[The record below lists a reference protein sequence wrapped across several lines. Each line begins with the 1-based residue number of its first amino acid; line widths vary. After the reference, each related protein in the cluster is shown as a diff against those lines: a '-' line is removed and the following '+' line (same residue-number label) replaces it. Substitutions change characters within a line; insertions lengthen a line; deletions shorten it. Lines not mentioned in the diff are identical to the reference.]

1 MKIYKVLIVTF
12 LSIALVACNGA
23 NSSTQK
29 KFALEISDSEKEFKL
44 NDTFNIKII
53 NKKSIEIDSIKYEL
67 SGKLISVSNNTVLL
81 DNANLGKQEL
91 TATIYYDGKFE
102 KNSTGITILSNKAP
116 VVYTYNIINEYPHD
130 QKAFTQGLEFH
141 NDTLYESTGKK
152 GQSSIRKVNYKTGEI
167 LKQVDLSAGYFGEG
181 ITIMD
186 DKIYQ
191 LTWQEGIGFI
201 YDLNTFKQLE
211 TFKYGN
217 SKEGWGL
224 ANDGKKL
231 FKSDGTEKIWFLN
244 PKTLAE
250 EGYIQI
256 VTNTSVFNKANEL
269 EYLNGKI
276 YANVWQK
283 DSVMIIDANTGAIIG
298 VIDFRG
304 LKDKVAKGNN
314 LDLVLNGI
322 AFNPTTKTFFVTGK
336 NWDKLF
342 EIEIVEK

>member
-1 MKIYKVLIVTF
+1 MDIYKILIISF
-12 LSIALVACNGA
+12 LSIVLAACNGA
-23 NSSTQK
+23 HSSTKK
-29 KFALEISDSEKEFKL
+29 KFSLEILNSKKEFQV

-53 NKKSIEIDSIKYEL
+53 NKKNIEIDSIKYEL
-67 SGKLISVSNNTVLL
+67 SREFINVNNNIVSLE
-81 DNANLGKQEL
+81 NAKLGKQEF
-91 TATIYYDGKFE
+91 TATIYHDGKIE
-102 KNSTGITILSNKAP
+102 KNSTSITILSDKAP
-116 VVYTYNIINEYPHD
+116 VVYTYKVLNEYPHD

-152 GQSSIRKVNYKTGEI
+152 GESSLRKVDYKTGKV
-167 LKQVDLSAGYFGEG
+167 LQQVNLNAAYFGEG

-191 LTWQEGIGFI
+191 LTWQEGTGFI

-224 ANDGKKL
+224 ANNGKKL

-244 PKTLAE
+244 PKTLSE
-250 EGYIQI
+250 EGYIQT

-269 EYLNGKI
+269 EYLDGKI

-283 DSVMIIDANTGAIIG
+283 DSIMIIDANTGAIIG

-304 LKDKVAKGNN
+304 LKDQVTKGNN

>member
-1 MKIYKVLIVTF
+1 MTVYKILILNF
-12 LSIALVACNGA
+12 LTIVLVACNGA
-23 NSSTQK
+23 NSSTKK
-29 KFALEISDSEKEFKL
+29 KFSLEILNPKKEFKL
-44 NDTFNIKII
+44 NDNFNINII
-53 NKKSIEIDSIKYEL
+53 NKKNIEIDSLKYEL
-67 SGKLISVSNNTVLL
+67 SGELISVNNNTISLK
-81 DNANLGKQEL
+81 NAKLGKQEL
-91 TATIYYDGKFE
+91 TAYIYHDGELE
-102 KNSTGITILSNKAP
+102 KNSTMITILSDKAP
-116 VVYTYNIINEYPHD
+116 VVYSYKVINEYPHD
-130 QKAFTQGLEFH
+130 QKAFTQGLEFY

-152 GQSSIRKVNYKTGEI
+152 GQSSIRKVDYKTGKI
-167 LKQVDLSAGYFGEG
+167 LKQVHLNAAYFGEG
-181 ITIMD
+181 ITIID

-191 LTWQEGIGFI
+191 LTWQEGTGFI
-201 YDLNTFKQLE
+201 YDLSTFKQLE

-224 ANDGKKL
+224 ANDGKKI

-250 EGYIQI
+250 EGHIQT

-269 EYLNGKI
+269 EYLDGKI

-283 DSVMIIDANTGAIIG
+283 DSIMIIDANTGAIIG

-322 AFNPTTKTFFVTGK
+322 AFNPATKTFFVTGK

>member
-29 KFALEISDSEKEFKL
+29 KFALEVSDSEKEFKL
-44 NDTFNIKII
+44 NDTFNLNII
-53 NKKSIEIDSIKYEL
+53 NKKNIEIDSIKYEL
-67 SGKLISVSNNTVLL
+67 SGKLISVINNTVSL

-102 KNSTGITILSNKAP
+102 KNSLGITILSNKAP

-167 LKQVDLSAGYFGEG
+167 LKQVELSSGYFGEG

-201 YDLNTFKQLE
+201 YSLNTFKQLE

-269 EYLNGKI
+269 EYLDGKI

-342 EIEIVEK
+342 EIEILEK

>member
-1 MKIYKVLIVTF
+1 MTIYKILILNF
-12 LSIALVACNGA
+12 LSIVLVACNGA
-23 NSSTQK
+23 NSSTKK
-29 KFALEISDSEKEFKL
+29 KFSLEILNSEKEFKL
-44 NDTFNIKII
+44 NDSFNINIT
-53 NKKSIEIDSIKYEL
+53 NKKNIEIDSVKYEL
-67 SGKLISVSNNTVLL
+67 SGELINVNNNTISLK
-81 DNANLGKQEL
+81 NAKLGKQEL
-91 TATIYYDGKFE
+91 TASIYYDRKLE
-102 KNSTGITILSNKAP
+102 KNSTVITILSDKAP
-116 VVYTYNIINEYPHD
+116 VVYSYKVVNEYPHD

-152 GQSSIRKVNYKTGEI
+152 GQSFIRKVDYKTGKI
-167 LKQVDLSAGYFGEG
+167 FKQVDLNTAYFGEG
-181 ITIMD
+181 ITIMN

-224 ANDGKKL
+224 ANDGKKI

-244 PKTLAE
+244 PKTLVE
-250 EGYIQI
+250 EGHIQI

-269 EYLNGKI
+269 EYLDGKI

-283 DSVMIIDANTGAIIG
+283 DSIMIIDANTGAIIG

-322 AFNPTTKTFFVTGK
+322 AFNPTTQTFFVTGK

>member
-1 MKIYKVLIVTF
+1 MNIYKILIILF
-12 LSIALVACNGA
+12 LSIVLVACNGA
-23 NSSTQK
+23 NSSTKK
-29 KFALEISDSEKEFKL
+29 KFSLEILNSKKEFKL
-44 NDTFNIKII
+44 NDSFNINIT
-53 NKKSIEIDSIKYEL
+53 NKKNIEIDSIKYEL
-67 SGKLISVSNNTVLL
+67 SGELINVNNNTISLK
-81 DNANLGKQEL
+81 NAKLGKQEL
-91 TATIYYDGKFE
+91 TASIYYDGKLE
-102 KNSTGITILSNKAP
+102 KNSMVITILSDKAP
-116 VVYTYNIINEYPHD
+116 VVYSYKVINEYPHD

-152 GQSSIRKVNYKTGEI
+152 GQSFIRKVDYKTGKT
-167 LKQVDLSAGYFGEG
+167 LKQVDLNAGYFGEG
-181 ITIMD
+181 ITIMN

-191 LTWQEGIGFI
+191 LTWQEGTGFI

-244 PKTLAE
+244 PKTLTE

-269 EYLNGKI
+269 EYLDGKI

-304 LKDKVAKGNN
+304 LKDKVTKGNN

-322 AFNPTTKTFFVTGK
+322 AFNTTTNTFFVTGK
-336 NWDKLF
+336 NWDRLF
-342 EIEIVEK
+342 EVEIVEK